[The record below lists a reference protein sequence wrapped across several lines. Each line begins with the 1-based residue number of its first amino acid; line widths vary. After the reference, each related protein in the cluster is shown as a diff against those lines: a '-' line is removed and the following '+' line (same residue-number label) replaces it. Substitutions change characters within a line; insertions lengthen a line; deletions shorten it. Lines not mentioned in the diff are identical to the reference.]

1 MELQSTDWKKF
12 RIEDLPDCVLLN
24 VFNLLSYD
32 QVANLRPVS
41 VWFEAIAREHL
52 NRGFYK
58 ANLLIDQKSQEIESK
73 MPKRQSLRHR
83 HPLNHQSMLISSLSS
98 SKYAVTSA
106 LRLAGYKEEQFCFFF
121 GKIIDEL
128 LKFVGQK
135 NFGKFVWKDFEEL
148 NDLTPMATN
157 HLYKVM
163 KPFFEKNGR
172 KKASQTTN
180 GPILEKI
187 TFPFNIFGKF
197 IKSCIKGSFSFLWR
211 LICRIKCIA
220 LRSYSCA
227 LTTYTSA
234 NWASA
239 KADEEQVQGPNIVRP
254 LSLVE
259 QQNQTIEEQKK
270 MIEALSKQIEAVL
283 TEKTSEQNNISG
295 RLRELEEAFKCL
307 KKTKM

>member
-1 MELQSTDWKKF
+1 MATQLLNITPIKSCLLKIVSLHQSSDESVRVNYTLSSSFNTNSSYASSKPSYCEIPTKKLLLSVKYPKILILFQTWWVKINIKRLWSILKFSKMELQSTDWKKF

-41 VWFEAIAREHL
+41 VRFEAIAREHL

-157 HLYKVM
+157 HL
-163 KPFFEKNGR
+163 
-172 KKASQTTN
+172 
-180 GPILEKI
+180 
-187 TFPFNIFGKF
+187 
-197 IKSCIKGSFSFLWR
+197 
-211 LICRIKCIA
+211 
-220 LRSYSCA
+220 
-227 LTTYTSA
+227 
-234 NWASA
+234 
-239 KADEEQVQGPNIVRP
+239 
-254 LSLVE
+254 
-259 QQNQTIEEQKK
+259 
-270 MIEALSKQIEAVL
+270 
-283 TEKTSEQNNISG
+283 
-295 RLRELEEAFKCL
+295 
-307 KKTKM
+307 